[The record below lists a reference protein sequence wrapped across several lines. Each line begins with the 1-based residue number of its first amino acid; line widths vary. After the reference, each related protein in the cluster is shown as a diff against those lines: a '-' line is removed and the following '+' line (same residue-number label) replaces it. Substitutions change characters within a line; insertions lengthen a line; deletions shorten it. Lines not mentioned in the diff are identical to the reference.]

1 MILQVAKLGPVSRAA
16 GMDCEYPLDVNQA
29 SLHCLTLCKT
39 EATIK
44 NEESEAIWCGGMHM
58 EYLGCNDMQHILRS
72 ARIGV
77 WRVEFEAGR
86 APRFYADRVMD
97 ELLGISGDVT
107 PEKRFLYHRAHI
119 HKEDQELFEEYAAKL
134 AKEPT
139 EIVYRFIHPITGEM
153 YVRCGGKRE
162 SGSADTVRI
171 VGTHQDISDTARLE
185 KSKQAERRLAELNQT
200 LKKEHILQQDYYREL
215 LDIQNCGLMAYTLP
229 EHRLIHMNAEALRMY
244 RCSDIEEAQQNI
256 GKILKKLYYPDPDTV
271 SRLTRL
277 REVNDMVDYE
287 CIIHKGTEQEC
298 HIMAKTKIF
307 MTPAGERAV
316 VTTFIDISK
325 MILLQKALQQAEEG
339 SRAKSAFLFNM
350 SHDLRTPMNAIIGY
364 GSLMERHWGEEEIT
378 WNYLCKQK
386 KASRCLLSL
395 INNVLEMARI
405 ESGKEVLRETEWSV
419 QEFNDNVD
427 VIMEGVIHEKQL
439 QFERKFRV
447 QHEQILCDPL
457 KVREIFMNLLSN
469 AIKYT
474 PAGGKISMD
483 IEEIDC
489 EQEGYAT
496 FRTLIK
502 DTGIGIS
509 KEYLP
514 HLFERFSREQNSA
527 ESGITGTGLGLSIV
541 KSLVDL
547 MDGSISVESTLHEG
561 TTFTV
566 TLTHRIAEHAGT
578 KKADTQKEALDAA
591 VLAGI
596 RILLAE
602 DNALNAEIAETIL
615 QDAGIIVEHAINGA
629 QALAMVEK
637 APMGY
642 YDLILMDIQMPCMDG
657 YESTRRIR
665 KLPDERS
672 QTPIVAMTANAFEED
687 RKAAFAVGMNGYV
700 VKPIELPVLMET
712 MAAVLPQAGSHQKK

>member
-1 MILQVAKLGPVSRAA
+1 
-16 GMDCEYPLDVNQA
+16 
-29 SLHCLTLCKT
+29 
-39 EATIK
+39 
-44 NEESEAIWCGGMHM
+44 M

-97 ELLGISGDVT
+97 ELLDISGDVT

-171 VGTHQDISDTARLE
+171 VGTHQDISDTVRLE
-185 KSKQAERRLAELNQT
+185 RSKQAERRLAELNQT
-200 LKKEHILQQDYYREL
+200 LKKEYILQQDYYREL

-364 GSLMERHWGEEEIT
+364 GSLMERHWCEEEIT

-541 KSLVDL
+541 KSLVNL

>member
-1 MILQVAKLGPVSRAA
+1 
-16 GMDCEYPLDVNQA
+16 MDCEYPLDVNQA
-29 SLHCLTLCKT
+29 GLHCLTLCKT

-527 ESGITGTGLGLSIV
+527 ESGITGTGLVLSIV

-566 TLTHRIAEHAGT
+566 TLTYRIAEHAGT
-578 KKADTQKEALDAA
+578 RKADTQKEALDAA

-615 QDAGIIVEHAINGA
+615 QDAGIIVEHSINGA

-687 RKAAFAVGMNGYV
+687 RKAAFVVGMNGYV

>member
-1 MILQVAKLGPVSRAA
+1 
-16 GMDCEYPLDVNQA
+16 
-29 SLHCLTLCKT
+29 
-39 EATIK
+39 
-44 NEESEAIWCGGMHM
+44 M
-58 EYLGCNDMQHILRS
+58 EYLGCNDMRHILRS

-77 WRVEFEAGR
+77 WRVEFEEGR
-86 APRFYADRVMD
+86 APRFYADQVMD

-107 PEKRFLYHRAHI
+107 PEVRFLYHRVHI

-134 AKEPT
+134 TKEPT
-139 EIVYRFIHPITGEM
+139 EIVYRFIHPISGEM

-162 SGSADTVRI
+162 PGSTDTVCV
-171 VGTHQDISDTARLE
+171 VGTHQDISDTVRLE

-200 LKKEHILQQDYYREL
+200 LKKEHMLQQDYYREL

-229 EHRLIHMNAEALRMY
+229 KHRLIHMNAEALRMY
-244 RCSDIEEAQQNI
+244 QCADIEEEQQNI

-271 SRLTRL
+271 SRLIRL
-277 REVNDMVDYE
+277 REVNDMVEYE
-287 CIIHKGTEQEC
+287 CTIHKGTEQEC
-298 HIMAKTKIF
+298 HIMAKSKIF

-364 GSLMERHWGEEEIT
+364 GSLMERHWGEKEVT

-405 ESGKEVLRETEWSV
+405 ESGKEVLRETRWSV
-419 QEFNDNVD
+419 QEFNENVD

-439 QFERKFRV
+439 QFERKSRV
-447 QHEQILCDPL
+447 RHEQILCDPL
-457 KVREIFMNLLSN
+457 KVREIFINLLSN

-514 HLFERFSREQNSA
+514 HLFERFSREQNLA

-547 MDGSISVESTLHEG
+547 MDGSISVESTLYEG

-566 TLTHRIAEHAGT
+566 TLTHRIAEHDGT
-578 KKADTQKEALDAA
+578 RKADTKKEALDAA

-615 QDAGIIVEHAINGA
+615 QDAGIIVEHAINGS
-629 QALAMVEK
+629 QALAMVER

>member
-1 MILQVAKLGPVSRAA
+1 
-16 GMDCEYPLDVNQA
+16 
-29 SLHCLTLCKT
+29 
-39 EATIK
+39 
-44 NEESEAIWCGGMHM
+44 MHM
-58 EYLGCNDMQHILRS
+58 EYLGCNDMQHILQS
-72 ARIGV
+72 ARIGF
-77 WRVEFEAGR
+77 WRVEFEEGR
-86 APRFYADRVMD
+86 APRFHADRVMD

-171 VGTHQDISDTARLE
+171 VGTHQDISDTVRLE

-307 MTPAGERAV
+307 MTPEGERAV
-316 VTTFIDISK
+316 ATTFIDISK

-405 ESGKEVLRETEWSV
+405 ESGKEVLRETKWSV

>member
-1 MILQVAKLGPVSRAA
+1 
-16 GMDCEYPLDVNQA
+16 
-29 SLHCLTLCKT
+29 
-39 EATIK
+39 
-44 NEESEAIWCGGMHM
+44 M
-58 EYLGCNDMQHILRS
+58 EYLGCNDMQYILRS

-77 WRVEFEAGR
+77 WRVEFEEGR
-86 APRFYADRVMD
+86 APRFYADQVMD

-107 PEKRFLYHRAHI
+107 PEERFLYHRSHI
-119 HKEDQELFEEYAAKL
+119 HKEDMELFGEYAAKL
-134 AKEPT
+134 AEEQT
-139 EIVYRFIHPITGEM
+139 EIVYRFIHPISGEM

-162 SGSADTVRI
+162 PGSTDTVRV
-171 VGTHQDISDTARLE
+171 VGTHQDISDTVRLE

-307 MTPAGERAV
+307 MTPEGERAV
-316 VTTFIDISK
+316 ATTFIDISK

-405 ESGKEVLRETEWSV
+405 ESGKEVLRETKWSV

-615 QDAGIIVEHAINGA
+615 QDAGIIVEHSINGA

-687 RKAAFAVGMNGYV
+687 RKAAFVVGMNGYV

>member
-1 MILQVAKLGPVSRAA
+1 
-16 GMDCEYPLDVNQA
+16 MDCEYPLDVNQA
-29 SLHCLTLCKT
+29 GLHCLTLCKT

-58 EYLGCNDMQHILRS
+58 EYLGCNDMQHILWS

-171 VGTHQDISDTARLE
+171 VGTHQDISDTVRLE
-185 KSKQAERRLAELNQT
+185 RSKQAERRLAELNQT

-307 MTPAGERAV
+307 MTPAG
-316 VTTFIDISK
+316 
-325 MILLQKALQQAEEG
+325 G
-339 SRAKSAFLFNM
+339 
-350 SHDLRTPMNAIIGY
+350 
-364 GSLMERHWGEEEIT
+364 
-378 WNYLCKQK
+378 
-386 KASRCLLSL
+386 
-395 INNVLEMARI
+395 
-405 ESGKEVLRETEWSV
+405 
-419 QEFNDNVD
+419 
-427 VIMEGVIHEKQL
+427 
-439 QFERKFRV
+439 
-447 QHEQILCDPL
+447 LCDLP
-457 KVREIFMNLLSN
+457 
-469 AIKYT
+469 
-474 PAGGKISMD
+474 
-483 IEEIDC
+483 
-489 EQEGYAT
+489 
-496 FRTLIK
+496 
-502 DTGIGIS
+502 DTDKRHRDWYQQGIS
-509 KEYLP
+509 PTSVRKVLTGTE
-514 HLFERFSREQNSA
+514 FGRERNHGYRTWTVDCK
-527 ESGITGTGLGLSIV
+527 ITGRS
-541 KSLVDL
+541 
-547 MDGSISVESTLHEG
+547 DG
-561 TTFTV
+561 
-566 TLTHRIAEHAGT
+566 
-578 KKADTQKEALDAA
+578 
-591 VLAGI
+591 
-596 RILLAE
+596 
-602 DNALNAEIAETIL
+602 
-615 QDAGIIVEHAINGA
+615 
-629 QALAMVEK
+629 
-637 APMGY
+637 
-642 YDLILMDIQMPCMDG
+642 
-657 YESTRRIR
+657 R
-665 KLPDERS
+665 KY
-672 QTPIVAMTANAFEED
+672 F
-687 RKAAFAVGMNGYV
+687 G
-700 VKPIELPVLMET
+700 
-712 MAAVLPQAGSHQKK
+712 

>member
-1 MILQVAKLGPVSRAA
+1 
-16 GMDCEYPLDVNQA
+16 MDCEYPLDVNQA
-29 SLHCLTLCKT
+29 GLHCLTLCKT

-405 ESGKEVLRETEWSV
+405 ESGKEVLRETKWSV

-439 QFERKFRV
+439 QFERKFWV

>member
-1 MILQVAKLGPVSRAA
+1 M
-16 GMDCEYPLDVNQA
+16 
-29 SLHCLTLCKT
+29 TL
-39 EATIK
+39 
-44 NEESEAIWCGGMHM
+44 
-58 EYLGCNDMQHILRS
+58 
-72 ARIGV
+72 
-77 WRVEFEAGR
+77 
-86 APRFYADRVMD
+86 
-97 ELLGISGDVT
+97 
-107 PEKRFLYHRAHI
+107 
-119 HKEDQELFEEYAAKL
+119 
-134 AKEPT
+134 
-139 EIVYRFIHPITGEM
+139 
-153 YVRCGGKRE
+153 
-162 SGSADTVRI
+162 
-171 VGTHQDISDTARLE
+171 
-185 KSKQAERRLAELNQT
+185 
-200 LKKEHILQQDYYREL
+200 
-215 LDIQNCGLMAYTLP
+215 
-229 EHRLIHMNAEALRMY
+229 
-244 RCSDIEEAQQNI
+244 
-256 GKILKKLYYPDPDTV
+256 
-271 SRLTRL
+271 
-277 REVNDMVDYE
+277 
-287 CIIHKGTEQEC
+287 
-298 HIMAKTKIF
+298 
-307 MTPAGERAV
+307 AGERAV

-615 QDAGIIVEHAINGA
+615 QDAGIIVEHSINGA

-687 RKAAFAVGMNGYV
+687 RKAAFVVGMNGYV

>member
-1 MILQVAKLGPVSRAA
+1 
-16 GMDCEYPLDVNQA
+16 
-29 SLHCLTLCKT
+29 
-39 EATIK
+39 
-44 NEESEAIWCGGMHM
+44 M

-307 MTPAGERAV
+307 MTPAG
-316 VTTFIDISK
+316 
-325 MILLQKALQQAEEG
+325 G
-339 SRAKSAFLFNM
+339 
-350 SHDLRTPMNAIIGY
+350 
-364 GSLMERHWGEEEIT
+364 
-378 WNYLCKQK
+378 LC
-386 KASRCLLSL
+386 
-395 INNVLEMARI
+395 
-405 ESGKEVLRETEWSV
+405 
-419 QEFNDNVD
+419 
-427 VIMEGVIHEKQL
+427 
-439 QFERKFRV
+439 
-447 QHEQILCDPL
+447 
-457 KVREIFMNLLSN
+457 
-469 AIKYT
+469 
-474 PAGGKISMD
+474 
-483 IEEIDC
+483 
-489 EQEGYAT
+489 T

>member
-29 SLHCLTLCKT
+29 GLHCLTLCKT

>member
-29 SLHCLTLCKT
+29 GLHCLTLCKT

-405 ESGKEVLRETEWSV
+405 ESGKEVLRETKWSV

-439 QFERKFRV
+439 QFERKFWV

>member
-1 MILQVAKLGPVSRAA
+1 
-16 GMDCEYPLDVNQA
+16 
-29 SLHCLTLCKT
+29 
-39 EATIK
+39 
-44 NEESEAIWCGGMHM
+44 M
-58 EYLGCNDMQHILRS
+58 EYLGCNDMQYILRS

-77 WRVEFEAGR
+77 WRVEFEEGR

-171 VGTHQDISDTARLE
+171 VGTHQDISDTVRLE

-307 MTPAGERAV
+307 MTLAGERAV

-489 EQEGYAT
+489 EQEGYVT

-615 QDAGIIVEHAINGA
+615 QDAGIIVEHSINGA

-687 RKAAFAVGMNGYV
+687 RKAAFVVGMNGYV

>member
-1 MILQVAKLGPVSRAA
+1 
-16 GMDCEYPLDVNQA
+16 
-29 SLHCLTLCKT
+29 
-39 EATIK
+39 
-44 NEESEAIWCGGMHM
+44 M

-171 VGTHQDISDTARLE
+171 VGTHQDISDTVRLE
-185 KSKQAERRLAELNQT
+185 RSKQAERRLAELNQT

-578 KKADTQKEALDAA
+578 QKADTQKEALDAA

-615 QDAGIIVEHAINGA
+615 QDAGIIVEHSINGA

-687 RKAAFAVGMNGYV
+687 RKAAFVVGMNGYV

>member
-1 MILQVAKLGPVSRAA
+1 
-16 GMDCEYPLDVNQA
+16 
-29 SLHCLTLCKT
+29 
-39 EATIK
+39 
-44 NEESEAIWCGGMHM
+44 M

-77 WRVEFEAGR
+77 WRVEFEEGR
-86 APRFYADRVMD
+86 APRFYADQMMD

-107 PEKRFLYHRAHI
+107 PEERFLYHRAHI
-119 HKEDQELFEEYAAKL
+119 HEEDLELFEEYAAKL

-139 EIVYRFIHPITGEM
+139 EIVYRFIHPISGEM

-162 SGSADTVRI
+162 PGSTDTVRI

-200 LKKEHILQQDYYREL
+200 LKKEHMLQQDYYREL

-229 EHRLIHMNAEALRMY
+229 GHRLIHMNAEALRMY
-244 RCSDIEEAQQNI
+244 RCSDVEEAQQNI
-256 GKILKKLYYPDPDTV
+256 GNILKKLYYPDPDTV
-271 SRLTRL
+271 SRLIRL
-277 REVNDMVDYE
+277 REVNDMVEYE

-298 HIMAKTKIF
+298 HIMAKSKIF

-316 VTTFIDISK
+316 VTTFIEISK

-364 GSLMERHWGEEEIT
+364 GSLMERHWGEKEVT

-386 KASRCLLSL
+386 KASRCLLAL

-419 QEFNDNVD
+419 QELNDNVD

-447 QHEQILCDPL
+447 RHEQILCDPL

-561 TTFTV
+561 TTFAV
-566 TLTHRIAEHAGT
+566 TLTHRIAEQAGT
-578 KKADTQKEALDAA
+578 KKADTQKEALDVA
-591 VLAGI
+591 VLSGI

-712 MAAVLPQAGSHQKK
+712 MAAVLPQSESHQKK

>member
-1 MILQVAKLGPVSRAA
+1 
-16 GMDCEYPLDVNQA
+16 
-29 SLHCLTLCKT
+29 
-39 EATIK
+39 
-44 NEESEAIWCGGMHM
+44 M
-58 EYLGCNDMQHILRS
+58 EYLGCNDMRHILRS

-77 WRVEFEAGR
+77 WRVEFEEGR
-86 APRFYADRVMD
+86 APRFYADQVMD
-97 ELLGISGDVT
+97 ELLGILGDVT
-107 PEKRFLYHRAHI
+107 PEERFLYHRAHI
-119 HKEDQELFEEYAAKL
+119 HKEDMELFEEYAAKL
-134 AKEPT
+134 AKEQT
-139 EIVYRFIHPITGEM
+139 EIVYRFIHPISGEM

-162 SGSADTVRI
+162 PGSTDTVRV
-171 VGTHQDISDTARLE
+171 VGTHQDISDTVRLE

-307 MTPAGERAV
+307 MTPEGERAV
-316 VTTFIDISK
+316 ATTFIDISK

-405 ESGKEVLRETEWSV
+405 ESGKEVLRETKWSV

-427 VIMEGVIHEKQL
+427 VIMEGVIYEKQL

-566 TLTHRIAEHAGT
+566 TLTHRIAEQAGT
-578 KKADTQKEALDAA
+578 QKADTQKEALDAA